1 MSTQSELTVASRPR
15 GEKPPSPRRRARE
28 FLVQGLYQAQIGGQ
42 DEAAIQLQAKTV
54 AGFGNADKAMYN
66 RLLTESLKHSTELQ
80 GDLVAFIDR
89 PWQDV
94 SPVER
99 SVLLLAACELKFH
112 PETPSRVIIN
122 EAIELAKVYGGTDG
136 FKFVNGVLD
145 KLAMLLR
152 EAEMR

>member
-1 MSTQSELTVASRPR
+1 MSTPVALPVAARPR
-15 GEKPPSPRRRARE
+15 GAKPPSPRRRARE

-54 AGFGNADKAMYN
+54 TGFGNADKTLYN
-66 RLLTESLKHSTELQ
+66 SLLTESLKHSGELQ
-80 GDLVAFIDR
+80 ADLQAFIDR

-122 EAIELAKVYGGTDG
+122 EAIELAKIYGGVDG
-136 FKFVNGVLD
+136 HKFVNGVLD
-145 KLAMLLR
+145 KLAMVLR